1 MLALQFRSAD
11 RPFSWTPAGRG
22 WRSGDSF
29 IHPFEHPSLE
39 SFSLTAGGRSL
50 FVVRE
55 RIAGAHPLTRGDD
68 FDRALDDAR
77 SWPLEF
83 LIIATDN
90 ASAEATMYTGSWGV
104 APLLLIARDGTLHGH
119 WDPSE
124 LYRYVDARE
133 PLEPDLAAE
142 LLVRGGN
149 SYSWRTVIRSL
160 LMLTERARARWA
172 DGSLRIDYPRAVA
185 LPAARELKPD
195 ADVLGAFDEILTAAM
210 RRWLAPG
217 DPVPAA
223 ELSGGLDSA
232 IVAATAAKV
241 TGSAVRTFGLQMP
254 PPSGASQRERRD
266 ELIGLFGFQ
275 DTLLDAESLRPFS
288 NRRRIDEGLVV
299 PWHEFY
305 SDAFDEI
312 YRLAHRSGARVVL
325 SGLGGD
331 ELLFVP
337 REGEAEPAPPLPPYL
352 TPFARDALG
361 GAGRDAAPAGLI
373 STSAFDS
380 AAGTGALAMRRGLW
394 PINPLCTPEVV
405 RFCSSLP
412 VKWRIDR
419 ALERRFVQALGC
431 SDAIAHPKM
440 TESFGE
446 LMHDT
451 LTRHARPLL
460 EGLFAE
466 SRLAALNLVDGDALR
481 SSYREHCERGTDES
495 DMWFLMPAIAE
506 LTLRAIE
513 ISG

>member
-1 MLALQFRSAD
+1 MLVLKLRSAD
-11 RPFSWTPAGRG
+11 RPFSWTPAGRS
-22 WRSGDSF
+22 WRSGESF

-39 SFSLTAGGRSL
+39 TFSLTAGSRTL

-55 RIAGAHPLTRGDD
+55 RIAGVDPPTRAGD
-68 FDRALDDAR
+68 FDRVLDDAR
-77 SWPLEF
+77 SWPLDF
-83 LIIATDN
+83 LIIVTDDT
-90 ASAEATMYTGSWGV
+90 SGEATMHAGAWGV
-104 APLLLIARDGTLHGH
+104 APLHLIARGGTLHGH

-142 LLVRGGN
+142 LLVRGAN
-149 SYSWRTVIRSL
+149 SYSRRTVIRSL

-172 DGSLRIDYPRAVA
+172 AGSLRIDYPQAVGQ
-185 LPAARELKPD
+185 PAARELKPN

-217 DPVPAA
+217 DPAPAA

-232 IVAATAAKV
+232 IVSATAAKI
-241 TGSAVRTFGLQMP
+241 TGRAVRTFGLQMP
-254 PPSGASQRERRD
+254 PPSGVSQRQRRD

-275 DTLLDAESLRPFS
+275 DTLLDAELLRPFS

-305 SDAFDEI
+305 ADAFDEI
-312 YRLAHRSGARVVL
+312 YQLAHRGGSRIVL

-337 REGEAEPAPPLPPYL
+337 RAGEAEPEPPLPPYL
-352 TPFARDALG
+352 TPFARDALT

-373 STSAFDS
+373 STSALDS

-394 PINPLCTPEVV
+394 PVNPFCTPELV
-405 RFCSSLP
+405 RFCASLP
-412 VKWRIDR
+412 EEWRTDR
-419 ALERRFVQALGC
+419 ALERRFVRALGC
-431 SDAIAHPKM
+431 SDAIAHPAM

-446 LMHDT
+446 LMHET

-460 EGLFAE
+460 NDLFAE
-466 SRLAALNLVDGDALR
+466 SRLAALNLVDADVLQR
-481 SSYREHCERGTDES
+481 SYREHCEHGTDEN
-495 DMWFLMPAIAE
+495 DMWFLMPALAE

-513 ISG
+513 IRG